1 MVQALSL
8 QHQLSPRAGG
18 GGRGAPVLLAPLAP
32 ASSLTFDTFAAQQHG
47 RVLEATRAQD
57 SYAAVL
63 AAPPAAPGAGCAG
76 STASPVALQG
86 PPTPGAGGAE
96 AAASGAAAPA
106 PPTPAPAGT
115 SSAGMPSR

>member
-8 QHQLSPRAGG
+8 QHQLSPRAGGG

-57 SYAAVL
+57 SYAAIM
-63 AAPPAAPGAGCAG
+63 AAPPAAPTLLP
-76 STASPVALQG
+76 SVHDDPALRAAMVRMPNTRLLLSILQ
-86 PPTPGAGGAE
+86 AE
-96 AAASGAAAPA
+96 AYAQDESQ
-106 PPTPAPAGT
+106 
-115 SSAGMPSR
+115 MVRIIL